1 MNSLITVPFH
11 QRSILVVER
20 NGRRWVAMKPIC
32 DAIGVD
38 WEGQRQ
44 RIKRDPI
51 LSSVAC
57 TIKATGADGKQYEML
72 FLDLYYLNGWLFRID
87 ASRVNADVR
96 ERLIMHQ
103 RECYA
108 VLADHFHAREQWALS
123 KAEAR
128 NQKAEAHYFARYP
141 ERRRM
146 RTLALAGEPFWFI
159 GHVVGRA
166 PGTVSRAIKDMLAGG
181 YLTQQQLD
189 TARIGIAHWSRH
201 RRKFINQLSFGF

>member
-72 FLDLYYLNGWLFRID
+72 FLDLYYLNACVEPEALLD
-87 ASRVNADVR
+87 A
-96 ERLIMHQ
+96 M
-103 RECYA
+103 
-108 VLADHFHAREQWALS
+108 
-123 KAEAR
+123 
-128 NQKAEAHYFARYP
+128 
-141 ERRRM
+141 
-146 RTLALAGEPFWFI
+146 
-159 GHVVGRA
+159 
-166 PGTVSRAIKDMLAGG
+166 
-181 YLTQQQLD
+181 
-189 TARIGIAHWSRH
+189 
-201 RRKFINQLSFGF
+201 GFDFSAYENSLQGSLQ